1 MFFERLT
8 EKMSDPVSLA
18 NAFAY
23 GTADKRIEVL
33 RKIGE
38 TGSISQA
45 AREAGISYKAAWQAI
60 DTLTN
65 LTGVSLV
72 EKIVGGIG
80 GGGAK
85 LTDEGLQLLR
95 IAGALEKKR
104 QEVLDEFREE
114 KIDAIDARF
123 SRLSIRTS
131 MRNYLP
137 CRVKGLKMSGQI
149 VRVCL
154 EVHESMAV
162 LVARITRTS
171 AELLALKPGLAVVAM
186 CKATAVRVSGEAR
199 SSGLSTANQFQGTV
213 SRISKGEKEDEITIE
228 LFPGLQLV
236 GFASAGEEIETG
248 GQIQASVDE
257 SAVVVAL
264 LP

>member
-1 MFFERLT
+1 MND
-8 EKMSDPVSLA
+8 SVSLA
-18 NAFAY
+18 NAFGH

-45 AREAGISYKAAWQAI
+45 ARETGISYKAAWQAI

-72 EKIVGGIG
+72 EKVVGGVG

-85 LTDEGLQLLR
+85 LTD
-95 IAGALEKKR
+95 AGARLLEIASVLEKNR
-104 QEVLDEFREE
+104 QEVLSRFQEDNA
-114 KIDAIDARF
+114 DTIDARF

-154 EVHESMAV
+154 QVRENMSV

-171 AELLALKPGLAVVAM
+171 AELLALKEGMAVLAM
-186 CKATAVRVSGEAR
+186 CKATAVRVFGEVDAAD
-199 SSGLSTANQFQGTV
+199 LSVANQFQGTV
-213 SRISKGEKEDEITIE
+213 TRVSEGVKEDEITIE

-236 GFASAGEEIETG
+236 GFAPSLMHIRSGM
-248 GQIQASVDE
+248 QIHASVDE

>member
-1 MFFERLT
+1 MND
-8 EKMSDPVSLA
+8 SVSLA
-18 NAFAY
+18 NAFGH

-45 AREAGISYKAAWQAI
+45 ARETGISYKAAWQAI

-72 EKIVGGIG
+72 EKSVGGVG

-85 LTDEGLQLLR
+85 LTDAGLRLLE
-95 IAGALEKKR
+95 IASALEKNR
-104 QEVLDEFREE
+104 QEVLSRFRE
-114 KIDAIDARF
+114 DTADTIDARF

-137 CRVKGLKMSGQI
+137 CMVKGLKMSGQI

-154 EVHESMAV
+154 QVHENMSV

-171 AELLALKPGLAVVAM
+171 AELLALKPGMTVLAM
-186 CKATAVRVSGEAR
+186 CKATAVKVFHEVDYAD
-199 SSGLSTANQFQGTV
+199 LSVANQFQGTV
-213 SRISKGEKEDEITIE
+213 TRVSEGEKEDEVTIE
-228 LFPGLQLV
+228 LLPGLQLV
-236 GFASAGEEIETG
+236 GFAPSSKHIGTG
-248 GQIQASVDE
+248 MQIQASVDE

>member
-1 MFFERLT
+1 MND
-8 EKMSDPVSLA
+8 SVSLA
-18 NAFAY
+18 NAFGH

-45 AREAGISYKAAWQAI
+45 ARETGISYKAAWQAI

-72 EKIVGGIG
+72 EKVVGGVG

-85 LTDEGLQLLR
+85 LTDAGSRLLE
-95 IAGALEKKR
+95 IASVLEKNR
-104 QEVLDEFREE
+104 QEVLSRFQED
-114 KIDAIDARF
+114 KADTLDTRF

-154 EVHESMAV
+154 QVHENISV

-171 AELLALKPGLAVVAM
+171 AELLALKPGMAVLAM
-186 CKATAVRVSGEAR
+186 CKATAVKVFDEVDSGD
-199 SSGLSTANQFQGTV
+199 LSVANQFQGTV
-213 SRISKGEKEDEITIE
+213 TRVSEGEKEDEVTIE
-228 LFPGLQLV
+228 LLPGLQLV
-236 GFASAGEEIETG
+236 GFASSSKHITTG
-248 GQIQASVDE
+248 MQILASVDE

>member
-1 MFFERLT
+1 MND
-8 EKMSDPVSLA
+8 SVSLA
-18 NAFAY
+18 NAFGH

-45 AREAGISYKAAWQAI
+45 ARETGISYKAAWQAI

-72 EKIVGGIG
+72 EKVVGGVG

-85 LTDEGLQLLR
+85 LTDAGSRLLE
-95 IAGALEKKR
+95 IASVLEKNR
-104 QEVLDEFREE
+104 QEVLSRFQED
-114 KIDAIDARF
+114 KADTLDTRF

-154 EVHESMAV
+154 QVHENMSV

-171 AELLALKPGLAVVAM
+171 AELLALKPGMAVLAM
-186 CKATAVRVSGEAR
+186 CKATAVKVFDEVDSGD
-199 SSGLSTANQFQGTV
+199 LSVANQFQGTV
-213 SRISKGEKEDEITIE
+213 TRVSEGEKEDEVTIE
-228 LFPGLQLV
+228 LLHGLQLV
-236 GFASAGEEIETG
+236 GFASSSKHITTG
-248 GQIQASVDE
+248 MQILASVDE

>member
-1 MFFERLT
+1 MND
-8 EKMSDPVSLA
+8 SVSLA
-18 NAFAY
+18 NAFGH

-45 AREAGISYKAAWQAI
+45 ARETGISYKAAWQAI

-72 EKIVGGIG
+72 EKVVGGVG

-85 LTDEGLQLLR
+85 LTDAGSRLLE
-95 IAGALEKKR
+95 IASVLEKNR
-104 QEVLDEFREE
+104 QEVLSRFQED
-114 KIDAIDARF
+114 KADTLDTRF

-154 EVHESMAV
+154 QVHENMSV

-171 AELLALKPGLAVVAM
+171 AELLALKPGMAVLAM
-186 CKATAVRVSGEAR
+186 CKATAVKVFDEVDSGD
-199 SSGLSTANQFQGTV
+199 LSVANQFQGTV
-213 SRISKGEKEDEITIE
+213 TRVSEGEKEDEVTIE
-228 LFPGLQLV
+228 LLPGLQLV
-236 GFASAGEEIETG
+236 GFASSSKHITTG
-248 GQIQASVDE
+248 MQILASVDE

>member
-1 MFFERLT
+1 MND
-8 EKMSDPVSLA
+8 SVSLA
-18 NAFAY
+18 NAFAR
-23 GTADKRIEVL
+23 GTADKRVEIL
-33 RKIGE
+33 RKIAE

-72 EKIVGGIG
+72 EKSVGGVG

-85 LTDEGLQLLR
+85 LTVDGLRLLE
-95 IAGALEKKR
+95 IANALEKNR
-104 QEVLDEFREE
+104 QEVLNRFQEE
-114 KIDAIDARF
+114 KTDTIDARF

-137 CRVKGLKMSGQI
+137 CRVKGLKMSGPI

-154 EVHESMAV
+154 QVHDNMPV

-171 AELLALKPGLAVVAM
+171 AELLALEPDMAVLAM
-186 CKATAVRVSGEAR
+186 CKATAVRVFEEAD
-199 SSGLSTANQFQGTV
+199 SSELSVANQFQGTV
-213 SRISKGEKEDEITIE
+213 TRVSKGDREDEVTIE
-228 LFPGLQLV
+228 LLPGLQLV
-236 GFASAGEEIETG
+236 GFAPSGKGIGTG
-248 GQIQASVDE
+248 RPIHASVDE

>member
-1 MFFERLT
+1 MT
-8 EKMSDPVSLA
+8 DSVSLA
-18 NAFAY
+18 NAFAH
-23 GTADKRIEVL
+23 GSTDKRIEVL
-33 RKIGE
+33 RQIAQ

-72 EKIVGGIG
+72 EKVVGGVG

-85 LTDEGLQLLR
+85 LTGEGERLLQ
-95 IAGALEKKR
+95 IAGVLEKKR
-104 QEVLDEFREE
+104 QEVLDQFQGDR
-114 KIDAIDARF
+114 IDAVDARF
-123 SRLSIRTS
+123 SHLSIRTS

-154 EVHESMAV
+154 QVSGNLPV
-162 LVARITRTS
+162 LIARITRTS
-171 AELLALKPGLAVVAM
+171 AELLALKPGIQVVAM
-186 CKATAVRVSGEAR
+186 CKATAVKVFDEANSANL
-199 SSGLSTANQFQGTV
+199 SSANQFCGRV
-213 SRISKGEKEDEITIE
+213 ARISSGDREDEVTME
-228 LFPGLQLV
+228 LMPGLQLV
-236 GFASAGEEIETG
+236 GFAPADKK
-248 GQIQASVDE
+248 IQLKDQVFASVEE

>member
-1 MFFERLT
+1 MND
-8 EKMSDPVSLA
+8 SVSLA
-18 NAFAY
+18 NAFGH

-45 AREAGISYKAAWQAI
+45 ARETGISYKAAWQAI

-72 EKIVGGIG
+72 EKVVGGVG

-85 LTDEGLQLLR
+85 LTDAGSRLLE
-95 IAGALEKKR
+95 IASVLEKNR
-104 QEVLDEFREE
+104 QEVLSRFQED
-114 KIDAIDARF
+114 KADTLDARF

-154 EVHESMAV
+154 QVHENMSV

-171 AELLALKPGLAVVAM
+171 AELLALKPGMAVLAM
-186 CKATAVRVSGEAR
+186 CKATAVKVFDEVDSRD
-199 SSGLSTANQFQGTV
+199 LSVANQFQGTV
-213 SRISKGEKEDEITIE
+213 TRVSEGEKEDEVTIE
-228 LFPGLQLV
+228 LLHGLQLV
-236 GFASAGEEIETG
+236 GFASSSKHITTG
-248 GQIQASVDE
+248 MQILASVDE

>member
-1 MFFERLT
+1 
-8 EKMSDPVSLA
+8 MSDSVSLA
-18 NAFAY
+18 NAFAH

-33 RKIGE
+33 RKIAE

-72 EKIVGGIG
+72 EKSVGGIG

-85 LTDEGLQLLR
+85 LTADGLRLLE
-95 IAGALEKKR
+95 IAGVLEKNR
-104 QEVLDEFREE
+104 QEVLSRFQQE
-114 KIDAIDARF
+114 KADTIDARF

-154 EVHESMAV
+154 QVHANMSV
-162 LVARITRTS
+162 LIARITRTS
-171 AELLALKPGLAVVAM
+171 AELLALKPGMAVPAM
-186 CKATAVRVSGEAR
+186 CKATAVKVFEEAN
-199 SSGLSTANQFQGTV
+199 SSELSVANQCQGTV
-213 SRISKGEKEDEITIE
+213 TRVSKGDREDEITIE
-228 LFPGLQLV
+228 LLPGLQLV
-236 GFASAGEEIETG
+236 GFALSEKKIETG
-248 GQIQASVDE
+248 DQINASVDE

>member
-1 MFFERLT
+1 MND
-8 EKMSDPVSLA
+8 SVSLA
-18 NAFAY
+18 NAFGH

-45 AREAGISYKAAWQAI
+45 ARETGISYKAAWQAI

-72 EKIVGGIG
+72 EKVVGGVG

-85 LTDEGLQLLR
+85 LTDAGSRLLD
-95 IAGALEKKR
+95 IASGLEKNR
-104 QEVLDEFREE
+104 QEVLSRFQEDNA
-114 KIDAIDARF
+114 DTIDARF

-154 EVHESMAV
+154 QVRENMSV

-171 AELLALKPGLAVVAM
+171 AELLALKEGMAVLAM
-186 CKATAVRVSGEAR
+186 CKATAVRVFGEVDAAD
-199 SSGLSTANQFQGTV
+199 LSVANQFQGTV
-213 SRISKGEKEDEITIE
+213 TRVSEGVKEDEITIE

-236 GFASAGEEIETG
+236 GFAPSLMHIRSGM
-248 GQIQASVDE
+248 QIHASVDE

>member
-1 MFFERLT
+1 MT
-8 EKMSDPVSLA
+8 DSVSLA
-18 NAFAY
+18 NAFAH
-23 GTADKRIEVL
+23 GTTDKRIEVL
-33 RKIGE
+33 RQIGQ

-60 DTLTN
+60 DTLTI

-72 EKIVGGIG
+72 EKVVGGVG

-85 LTDEGLQLLR
+85 LTDEGERLLQ
-95 IAGALEKKR
+95 IAGVLEKKR
-104 QEVLDEFREE
+104 QEVLDQFQGET
-114 KIDAIDARF
+114 IDTVDARF

-154 EVHESMAV
+154 AVNDSMPV
-162 LVARITRTS
+162 LIARITRTS
-171 AELLALKPGLAVVAM
+171 AELLALKPGLQVVAM
-186 CKATAVRVSGEAR
+186 CKATAVKVFDETNTSNL
-199 SSGLSTANQFQGTV
+199 SSANLFCGKV
-213 SRISKGEKEDEITIE
+213 ARISAGDKEDEVTME
-228 LFPGLQLV
+228 LIPGLQLV
-236 GFASAGEEIETG
+236 GFASADRK
-248 GQIQASVDE
+248 IQLEDRVFASVDE

>member
-1 MFFERLT
+1 MND
-8 EKMSDPVSLA
+8 SVSLA
-18 NAFAY
+18 NAFGH

-45 AREAGISYKAAWQAI
+45 ARETGISYKAAWQAI

-72 EKIVGGIG
+72 EKVVGGVG

-85 LTDEGLQLLR
+85 LTDAGSRLLE
-95 IAGALEKKR
+95 IASVLEKNR
-104 QEVLDEFREE
+104 QEVLSRFQED
-114 KIDAIDARF
+114 KADTLDARF

-154 EVHESMAV
+154 QVHENMSV

-171 AELLALKPGLAVVAM
+171 AELLALKPGMAVLAM
-186 CKATAVRVSGEAR
+186 CKATAVKVFGEVDSGD
-199 SSGLSTANQFQGTV
+199 LSVANQFQGTV
-213 SRISKGEKEDEITIE
+213 TRVSEGEKEDEVTIE
-228 LFPGLQLV
+228 LLPRLQLV
-236 GFASAGEEIETG
+236 GFASSSKHIRTG
-248 GQIQASVDE
+248 MQILASVDE

>member
-1 MFFERLT
+1 MT
-8 EKMSDPVSLA
+8 DSVSLA
-18 NAFAY
+18 NAFAH
-23 GTADKRIEVL
+23 GTTDKRIEVL
-33 RKIGE
+33 RQIGQ

-65 LTGVSLV
+65 LTGVTLV
-72 EKIVGGIG
+72 EKVVGGVG

-85 LTDEGLQLLR
+85 LTDEGARLLQ
-95 IAGALEKKR
+95 IAGVLEMKR
-104 QEVLDEFREE
+104 QEVLNRFQGDH
-114 KIDAIDARF
+114 IDAVDARF
-123 SRLSIRTS
+123 SHLSIRTS

-154 EVHESMAV
+154 EVNDDLPV
-162 LVARITRTS
+162 LIARITRTS
-171 AELLALKPGLAVVAM
+171 AELLALKPGNQVVAM
-186 CKATAVRVSGEAR
+186 CKATAVKVFDEINSADL
-199 SSGLSTANQFQGTV
+199 SSANQFCGRV
-213 SRISKGEKEDEITIE
+213 ARISSGDREDEVTMEIMS
-228 LFPGLQLV
+228 GLQLV
-236 GFASAGEEIETG
+236 GFAPAERK
-248 GQIQASVDE
+248 IQLNDQVFASVDE

>member
-1 MFFERLT
+1 MDD
-8 EKMSDPVSLA
+8 SASLA

-23 GTADKRIEVL
+23 EMTDKRIEVL
-33 RKIGE
+33 RKIAE

-65 LTGVSLV
+65 LTRVPLV
-72 EKIVGGIG
+72 EKSVGGAG

-85 LTDEGLQLLR
+85 VTSEGLRLLE
-95 IAGALEKKR
+95 IAAALEQKR
-104 QEVLDEFREE
+104 QEVLKGFQKENAGT
-114 KIDAIDARF
+114 IDTRI
-123 SRLSIRTS
+123 SSLSIRTS

-137 CRVKGLKMSGQI
+137 CQVSGLEMNGQV
-149 VRVCL
+149 VRVFL
-154 EVHESMAV
+154 QVHENMSP

-171 AELLALKPGLAVVAM
+171 AELLALEPGMAVLAM
-186 CKATAVRVSGEAR
+186 CKAMAVRMSCKAGPSGH
-199 SSGLSTANQFQGTV
+199 TAANPIRGNV
-213 SRISKGEKEDEITIE
+213 SRVSKGDTEDEVTME
-228 LFPGLQLV
+228 LQPGLQLV
-236 GFASAGEEIETG
+236 GFASSDENIEAG
-248 GQIQASVDE
+248 QQAHAFFDE

>member
-1 MFFERLT
+1 
-8 EKMSDPVSLA
+8 MSDSVSLA
-18 NAFAY
+18 NAFAH
-23 GTADKRIEVL
+23 GTTDKRIEVL
-33 RKIGE
+33 RRIGQ

-72 EKIVGGIG
+72 EKMVGGIG
-80 GGGAK
+80 GGGAS
-85 LTDEGLQLLR
+85 LTEEGKRLLE
-95 IAGALEKKR
+95 IADALER
-104 QEVLDEFREE
+104 NREEVLSQFGDE
-114 KIDAIDARF
+114 KTGTVDARF

-154 EVHESMAV
+154 EITENRPV

-171 AELLALKPGLAVVAM
+171 AELLALKPGVPVVAM
-186 CKATAVRVSGEAR
+186 CKATAVKVFNETK
-199 SSGLSTANQFQGTV
+199 SSDLSTANSFQGTV
-213 SRISKGEKEDEITIE
+213 SRISRGAKEDEVTIG
-228 LFPGLQLV
+228 LMPGLQLV
-236 GFASAGEEIETG
+236 GFAPAGEKIG
-248 GQIQASVDE
+248 VGDSIQASVDE
-257 SAVVVAL
+257 AAIVVAL

>member
-1 MFFERLT
+1 
-8 EKMSDPVSLA
+8 MSDSVSLA
-18 NAFAY
+18 NAFAH
-23 GTADKRIEVL
+23 GIADKRIEVL

-72 EKIVGGIG
+72 EKVVGGIG

-85 LTDEGLQLLR
+85 LTGEGFRLLQ
-95 IAGALEKKR
+95 IASVLEKNR
-104 QEVLDEFREE
+104 QEVLSQFQKDEM
-114 KIDAIDARF
+114 DAVDVRF
-123 SRLSIRTS
+123 SHLSIRTS

-154 EVHESMAV
+154 QVNENMP
-162 LVARITRTS
+162 LLIARITRTS

-186 CKATAVRVSGEAR
+186 CKATAVRVFDEAV
-199 SSGLSTANQFQGTV
+199 SSDLSVANQFQGTV
-213 SRISKGEKEDEITIE
+213 TRISQGDQEDEIAIE
-228 LFPGLQLV
+228 LLPGLQLV
-236 GFASAGEEIETG
+236 GFASSGKKIETG
-248 GQIQASVDE
+248 DQIQASVDE

>member
-1 MFFERLT
+1 MT
-8 EKMSDPVSLA
+8 DSVSLA
-18 NAFAY
+18 NAFAH
-23 GTADKRIEVL
+23 GTTDKRFEVL
-33 RKIGE
+33 RQIGQ

-65 LTGVSLV
+65 LTGVSLG
-72 EKIVGGIG
+72 EKVGGGVG

-85 LTDEGLQLLR
+85 LTEEGERLLQ
-95 IAGALEKKR
+95 IAGALEKNR
-104 QEVLDEFREE
+104 QEVLAQFQG
-114 KIDAIDARF
+114 KNIDVVDARF
-123 SRLSIRTS
+123 SHLSIRTS

-137 CRVKGLKMSGQI
+137 CRVKGLKMNGQI

-154 EVHESMAV
+154 EVNDGLPV

-171 AELLALKPGLAVVAM
+171 AELLALKAGLPVVAM
-186 CKATAVRVSGEAR
+186 CKATAVKVFDETNTAS
-199 SSGLSTANQFQGTV
+199 LSVANQFCGTAA
-213 SRISKGEKEDEITIE
+213 RISGGEKEDEITME
-228 LFPGLQLV
+228 LLPGLQLV
-236 GFASAGEEIETG
+236 GFAPAEKK
-248 GQIQASVDE
+248 IQLQDKVFASVDE

>member
-1 MFFERLT
+1 MAD
-8 EKMSDPVSLA
+8 SVSLA
-18 NAFAY
+18 NAFAH
-23 GTADKRIEVL
+23 GTTDKRIEVL
-33 RKIGE
+33 RQIGQ

-72 EKIVGGIG
+72 EKVVGGVG

-85 LTDEGLQLLR
+85 LTEEGQRLLQ
-95 IAGALEKKR
+95 IAGALEKNR
-104 QEVLDEFREE
+104 QEVLDRFQEE
-114 KIDAIDARF
+114 KIDAVDARY
-123 SRLSIRTS
+123 SHLSIRTS

-154 EVHESMAV
+154 QVNDNLPV
-162 LVARITRTS
+162 LIARITRTS
-171 AELLALKPGLAVVAM
+171 AELLALKPGLPVVAM
-186 CKATAVRVSGEAR
+186 CKATAVKVFDEANSANL
-199 SSGLSTANQFQGTV
+199 SSANQFCGKV
-213 SRISKGEKEDEITIE
+213 ARISAGDKEDEVTME
-228 LFPGLQLV
+228 LLSGLQLV
-236 GFASAGEEIETG
+236 GFAPADKK
-248 GQIQASVDE
+248 IQLQDRIFASVEE

>member
-1 MFFERLT
+1 
-8 EKMSDPVSLA
+8 MSDPVSLA
-18 NAFAY
+18 NAFIH
-23 GTADKRIEVL
+23 GMADKRIEVL

-45 AREAGISYKAAWQAI
+45 AREACISYKAAWQAI

-72 EKIVGGIG
+72 EKSVGGVG
-80 GGGAK
+80 GGGAR
-85 LTDEGLQLLR
+85 LTEEGLRLLR
-95 IAGALEKKR
+95 IADALEKKR
-104 QEVLDEFREE
+104 QEVLNGFREE
-114 KIDAIDARF
+114 KIDAVDARF

-154 EVHESMAV
+154 EVHENMPV

-171 AELLALKPGLAVVAM
+171 AELLALKPGLPVVAM
-186 CKATAVRVSGEAR
+186 CKATAVRISGEAK
-199 SSGLSTANQFQGTV
+199 SSDLSTANRFQGTV

-228 LFPGLQLV
+228 LLPGLQLV
-236 GFASAGEEIETG
+236 GFASAGEKIETG
-248 GQIQASVDE
+248 RQIQALVEE